1 MKSAAALS
9 RAGTVRGNLTPEV
22 RSGILMLAATGTLAG
37 MHTVIRYLSESVHP
51 FEIAFFRSF
60 FGLLVLSPFIFKNG
74 IQAFQTFQPRLN
86 AVRGVTSLFAMLA
99 WFYGLSVVELA
110 KATALSFTNTMF
122 GALAAVFFLKE
133 RMRLNRWLAVLAG
146 FSGMLI
152 ILRPGWIEVSSGS
165 LIILFSALCW
175 GMGMVIVKKLTETD
189 GTMSI
194 ILWFTLW
201 TTIATFPF
209 AASQWVWPEAEDYFW
224 LFVMGILGSIGHL
237 AAVSGFKIADAS
249 SVMPM
254 DFLRL
259 VWISLFGFLFF
270 GEIPEVWTLIGAAV
284 ILTGSGLLII
294 PSKS

>member
-9 RAGTVRGNLTPEV
+9 RAGTVWGNLTPEV

-74 IQAFQTFQPRLN
+74 IQVFQTFQPRLN

-146 FSGMLI
+146 FSGSM
-152 ILRPGWIEVSSGS
+152 
-165 LIILFSALCW
+165 IILFSALCW

-284 ILTGSGLLII
+284 ILAGSGLLMI
-294 PSKS
+294 PCKS